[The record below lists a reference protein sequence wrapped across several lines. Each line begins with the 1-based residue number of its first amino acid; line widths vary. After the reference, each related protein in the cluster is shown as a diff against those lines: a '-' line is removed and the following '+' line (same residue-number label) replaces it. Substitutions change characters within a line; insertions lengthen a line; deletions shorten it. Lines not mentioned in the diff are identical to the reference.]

1 MKKILAILLA
11 GLVTATAFAGCGSS
25 DSSSSSAS
33 GGSGS
38 ATSGGGG
45 SDEKE
50 YDLMDPS
57 WPEAKFGDE
66 KDVTLK
72 VWAPDAA
79 VDLTKKQVA
88 AFKEHYSD
96 SGVNFNIEVVPQGEN
111 EAATQIVTD
120 KEAAAD
126 VFGFPSDQMTNL
138 MSSQVLTK
146 VNPKFAYSI
155 KKYCAENPVN
165 AATKT
170 VDGEENLYAFPET
183 NDNGY
188 YLVYDKSIVKDP
200 TKLESILADCRAAG
214 RTFVMDSGN
223 GFYSCVFM
231 FTGGAI
237 IDGLDNGTQKFKDY
251 KEEDVVKTLMAF
263 AKLMKTYKGTFESN
277 DVASI
282 STGFTNK
289 KVGAGIDGAWDTAA
303 NKKALGNNLGAAK
316 LPTIKVG
323 DEDKQMVGLFGYKY
337 IGINSATKYPRTAT
351 ILAYYLAG
359 KECQVQRAKDLGWG
373 PANTE
378 AMDEVADDPVLAALK
393 EQSKPENSVPQVDIA
408 TTFWSAC
415 GTLGSDMY
423 KDSWNPDDEK
433 ATKEL
438 FNKVMGNILDK

>member
-1 MKKILAILLA
+1 
-11 GLVTATAFAGCGSS
+11 
-25 DSSSSSAS
+25 
-33 GGSGS
+33 
-38 ATSGGGG
+38 
-45 SDEKE
+45 
-50 YDLMDPS
+50 MDPS

-263 AKLMKTYKGTFESN
+263 AKLMKTYKGTF
-277 DVASI
+277 ASPTRRLAQASTALGTPLLTRRLSATTSALLSSPPLRLATKTSRWLVCSVTSTSVSTPLQSILVPLQSLLTI
-282 STGFTNK
+282 SQVRNASSRELRTS
-289 KVGAGIDGAWDTAA
+289 VGAPLTQRQWT
-303 NKKALGNNLGAAK
+303 K
-316 LPTIKVG
+316 LLTIPYS
-323 DEDKQMVGLFGYKY
+323 QL
-337 IGINSATKYPRTAT
+337 
-351 ILAYYLAG
+351 
-359 KECQVQRAKDLGWG
+359 
-373 PANTE
+373 
-378 AMDEVADDPVLAALK
+378 
-393 EQSKPENSVPQVDIA
+393 
-408 TTFWSAC
+408 
-415 GTLGSDMY
+415 
-423 KDSWNPDDEK
+423 
-433 ATKEL
+433 
-438 FNKVMGNILDK
+438 